1 MPHRRT
7 VNPFTMI
14 FRDTPLR
21 ALRRGLIAGAAGTAA
36 MTAYE
41 MARSVRR
48 GSTIREAA
56 APEPP
61 DRWSE
66 APAPGQVGYRL
77 IHGMFERDV
86 STRRAPAL
94 TNAVHWLYGVGWGG
108 LFGLVKASSSATALP
123 AGVVFGSVV
132 FASGYAV
139 LTAMQIYDPPWEY
152 DAEALA
158 VDWSYHLVYGVATA
172 AAFAALERR

>member
-1 MPHRRT
+1 
-7 VNPFTMI
+7 MI
-14 FRDTPLR
+14 FADTPLR
-21 ALRRGLIAGAAGTAA
+21 ALRHGLVAGAVGTAA
-36 MTAYE
+36 MTAYQTV
-41 MARSVRR
+41 RSMRK
-48 GSTIREAA
+48 GSSLRETV

-66 APAPGQVGYRL
+66 APAPGQVGYRVV
-77 IHGMFERDV
+77 HGVFERDV
-86 STRRAPAL
+86 SPRRAPAL

-108 LFGLVKASSSATALP
+108 LFGLVKASSGARAVP
-123 AGVVFGSVV
+123 AGAVFGSVV

-139 LTAMQIYDPPWEY
+139 LPLMHIYDPPWEY
-152 DAEALA
+152 GVETLA